1 MQLINTKVVAGIHKL
16 PTDVINNVDFGL
28 IALDRS
34 GLVILWNDWIQ
45 SSSGISS
52 EDAQGKFLSELFP
65 NLNSTF
71 LHAIGSCLS
80 SSSAT
85 PKPFYTQLLP
95 LDSSGI
101 NADSKLQQSFQ
112 HAVIKPL
119 AINGFEGKCLIQ
131 VYDSHFGASNT
142 TLQREK
148 ERLEV
153 TLSSIID
160 AVIITDKDKH
170 IEFLNASAEQLCGWH
185 STNAIGRPLDEV
197 LKMVPASKAQEDSD
211 LEYLDAGL
219 ILINTNGT
227 QFHIELSV
235 ASITGETG
243 NSTGSVIVFRD
254 ISHSRRMEARLF
266 WQANHDP
273 LTGLENRNRF
283 EHRLHDLLAISKS
296 EDEEH
301 ALLYLDL
308 DQFKIVNDTC
318 GHAAGDELLRQ
329 LTSILKYRIRGAD
342 HLARLGGDEFGI
354 LLPNC
359 PLDAAIRTANNLRS
373 TIKDFRFTHDGKPF
387 AIGFSIGLVPFNGA
401 TQDASSIMISADTA
415 CITAKDEGRNRVHIF
430 EHGKSE
436 ASRRHGEMQWVSRIH
451 SALDNERLTLHSQ
464 SIVPLNNNSHLPPHR
479 EVLVRLY
486 EEDGTLIPPGAF
498 IPAAERYN
506 LMPAVDRWVITASC
520 KYIAKLLSKETSEF
534 FILNINLS
542 GASFMEEGFREFAI
556 KQLKQYAI
564 PPEMICFE
572 VTETAAIANL
582 DEALRFINALR
593 EIGCKFALDDFGSGL
608 SSFGYLKHLPV
619 DYLKIDGEFI
629 KDILNDPIHSAMVE
643 AINQVG
649 HVMNI
654 KTVAEFVEDEATLLH
669 LQEIGIDY
677 AQGYHIDKPSP
688 LSVT

>member
-1 MQLINTKVVAGIHKL
+1 MQLIHTKEAKNTTLKL
-16 PTDVINNVDFGL
+16 PADVIDNIDCGL
-28 IALDRS
+28 IVLNSS
-34 GLVILWNDWIQ
+34 GSVILWNNWMQ
-45 SSSGISS
+45 NSSGISTK
-52 EDAQGKFLSELFP
+52 DAQGKPLSKLFP

-71 LHAIGSCLS
+71 LHAIEQCLLNN
-80 SSSAT
+80 AAI
-85 PKPFYTQLLP
+85 PQPLYTQLLP
-95 LDSSGI
+95 LDSPAATTHSTV
-101 NADSKLQQSFQ
+101 QHSFQ

-119 AINGFEGKCLIQ
+119 EIQGFDGKCLIQ
-131 VYDSHFGASNT
+131 LYDGHFGASNT
-142 TLQREK
+142 NLQREK

-160 AVIITDKDKH
+160 AVIITDKEKR
-170 IEFLNASAEQLCGWH
+170 IEFLNSSAEQLCGWH
-185 STNAIGRPLDEV
+185 NTNAIGRPLDEV
-197 LKMVPASKAQEDSD
+197 LKMVPASKAQGDSD
-211 LEYLDAGL
+211 FEYLDAGL
-219 ILINTNGT
+219 ILVNTNGT

-235 ASITGETG
+235 ASIPDKSG
-243 NSTGSVIVFRD
+243 NSAGSVVVFRD

-266 WQANHDP
+266 WQSNHDP

-283 EHRLHDLLAISKS
+283 EHRLHDLLAMSKS

-308 DQFKIVNDTC
+308 DQFKIINDTC
-318 GHAAGDELLRQ
+318 GHAVGDELLRQ
-329 LTSILKYRIRGAD
+329 LTSILKYKIRASD

-359 PLDAAIRTANNLRS
+359 PLDAAIRTANSLRS
-373 TIKDFRFTHDGKPF
+373 TIKDFRFTHEGKLF
-387 AIGFSIGLVPFNGA
+387 AIGFSIGLVPFNG
-401 TQDASSIMISADTA
+401 TNQDASSIMISADTA

-430 EHGKSE
+430 EHGNSE
-436 ASRRHGEMQWVSRIH
+436 ASRRHGEMQWVSKIH

-464 SIVPLNNNSHLPPHR
+464 TISPLSNDSNLPLHY

-486 EEDGTLIPPGAF
+486 TEDEILIPPGAF

-520 KYIAKLLSKETSEF
+520 KYLAKLLKEEKSEF

-542 GASFMEEGFREFAI
+542 GASFMEEGFCEFAA
-556 KQLKQYAI
+556 KQLKQYNI

-572 VTETAAIANL
+572 VTETATIANL
-582 DEALRFINALR
+582 DEALNFINKLR
-593 EIGCKFALDDFGSGL
+593 AIGCKFALDDFGSGL

-629 KDILNDPIHSAMVE
+629 KDILNDPIHSAIVE

-649 HVMNI
+649 HIMNI
-654 KTVAEFVEDEATLLH
+654 KTVAEFVEDEATLQH
-669 LQEIGIDY
+669 LKKIGIDY
-677 AQGYHIDKPSP
+677 AQGYHIDKPTK
-688 LSVT
+688 LS

>member
-1 MQLINTKVVAGIHKL
+1 MQSMKIKAAEETLKL
-16 PTDVINNVDFGL
+16 PINLTNNIDFGL
-28 IALDRS
+28 IVLDNS
-34 GLVILWNDWIQ
+34 GSVILWNSWVQ
-45 SSSGISS
+45 NSSGI
-52 EDAQGKFLSELFP
+52 DCKYAQGKPLSELFP
-65 NLNSTF
+65 DLNNTF
-71 LHAIGSCLS
+71 LHAIERCLS
-80 SSSAT
+80 SNSAT
-85 PKPFYTQLLP
+85 PQPLYTQLLP
-95 LDSSGI
+95 LGSPDHNAASG
-101 NADSKLQQSFQ
+101 LQQSFQ

-119 AINGFEGKCLIQ
+119 TIDGFEGKCLIQ
-131 VYDSHFGASNT
+131 VYDSHFGVSNS

-160 AVIITDKDKH
+160 AVIITDKDKR

-185 STNAIGRPLDEV
+185 SVNAIGRPLDQV
-197 LKMVPASKAQEDSD
+197 LKMKPASKVQEDSD

-235 ASITGETG
+235 ASITSDDG

-283 EHRLHDLLAISKS
+283 ERRLYDLISTSKNC
-296 EDEEH
+296 DIEH

-308 DQFKIVNDTC
+308 DQFKIINDTC

-329 LTSILKYRIRGAD
+329 LTSILKYKIRGSD
-342 HLARLGGDEFGI
+342 YLARLGGDEFGI

-373 TIKDFRFTHDGKPF
+373 TIKDFRFTHDGKLF
-387 AIGFSIGLVPFNGA
+387 AIGFSIGLVPFSGA

-430 EHGKSE
+430 EHGNSE
-436 ASRRHGEMQWVSRIH
+436 ASRLHGEMQWVSKIH

-464 SIVPLNNNSHLPPHR
+464 SIISLNKSSNLPPHR

-506 LMPAVDRWVITASC
+506 LMPAVDRWVITASF
-520 KYIAKLLSKETSEF
+520 KYMAKLLTEGTSDF

-556 KQLKQYAI
+556 KQLEHYAI

-593 EIGCKFALDDFGSGL
+593 VVGCKFALDDFGSGL

-654 KTVAEFVEDEATLLH
+654 QTVAEFVENEETLLH
-669 LQEIGIDY
+669 LQKIGIDY
-677 AQGYHIDKPSP
+677 AQGYHIDKPSE
-688 LSVT
+688 LS

>member
-1 MQLINTKVVAGIHKL
+1 MRLIHTKEVENEIQKL
-16 PTDVINNVDFGL
+16 PADVINNIDFGL
-28 IALDRS
+28 IILDGS
-34 GLVILWNDWIQ
+34 GSVILWNEWVQ
-45 SSSGISS
+45 NSSGIN
-52 EDAQGKFLSELFP
+52 EKDAQGKSLFKIFP

-71 LHAIGSCLS
+71 IHAIEQCLS

-85 PKPFYTQLLP
+85 PQPLYTQLLP
-95 LDSSGI
+95 LNSSNI
-101 NADSKLQQSFQ
+101 NAHSTSQQSFQ

-119 AINGFEGKCLIQ
+119 TIQGFEGKCLIQ
-131 VYDSHFGASNT
+131 LYDSHFGASNT
-142 TLQREK
+142 SLQREK

-160 AVIITDKDKH
+160 AVIITDKERR

-197 LKMVPASKAQEDSD
+197 LKMVPASKAHEDTD
-211 LEYLDAGL
+211 LAYLDAGL

-235 ASITGETG
+235 ASITGDNG
-243 NSTGSVIVFRD
+243 SSTGSVVVFRD
-254 ISHSRRMEARLF
+254 ISQSRRMEARLF
-266 WQANHDP
+266 WQSRHDP

-283 EHRLHDLLAISKS
+283 EQRLHNLLDISKS

-308 DQFKIVNDTC
+308 DQFKIINDTC
-318 GHAAGDELLRQ
+318 GHTVGDELLRQ
-329 LTSILKYRIRGAD
+329 LTSILKYKIRPSD

-354 LLPNC
+354 LLPHC

-373 TIKDFRFTHDGKPF
+373 TIKDFRFTHEGKLF
-387 AIGFSIGLVPFNGA
+387 AIGFSIGLMPFNG
-401 TQDASSIMISADTA
+401 TNQDASSIMMSADTA

-430 EHGKSE
+430 EHGNSE
-436 ASRRHGEMQWVSRIH
+436 ASRRHGEMQWVSKIH
-451 SALDNERLTLHSQ
+451 SALDSERLTLHSQ
-464 SIVPLNNNSHLPPHR
+464 SIIPLDNSSNLPPHR

-486 EEDGTLIPPGAF
+486 DEDRILIPPGAF

-506 LMPAVDRWVITASC
+506 LMPAVDRWVITSSC
-520 KYIAKLLSKETSEF
+520 KYMAKLLEDKALEF

-542 GASFMEEGFREFAI
+542 GTSFMEEGFCEFAA
-556 KQLKQYAI
+556 KQLEQYAI
-564 PPEMICFE
+564 PPERICFE
-572 VTETAAIANL
+572 VTETATIANL
-582 DEALRFINALR
+582 DEALNFINRLR
-593 EIGCKFALDDFGSGL
+593 DIGCKFALDDFGSGL

-649 HVMNI
+649 HIMNI
-654 KTVAEFVEDEATLLH
+654 KTIAEFVEDEATLLH
-669 LQEIGIDY
+669 LKKIGIDY
-677 AQGYHIDKPSP
+677 AQGYHIDKPTE
-688 LSVT
+688 LS